1 MHQIT
6 VYQRNGKSGHSVQM
20 SKLISFSRGL
30 KERQSALGIW
40 IPCCHG
46 WKGKVTVSR
55 LAAELGSQALLRSL
69 QCSVYSVF
77 PRMLGT
83 AASCP
88 PHLCPWTPYPCLRSP
103 LQCHHFQRDFEPTPS
118 PSLVPLI
125 IISFLTTFHPA
136 LWLLTH
142 RPPFQRYSSSS
153 NYVAGPERVT
163 SNEKDTALVLV

>member
-83 AASCP
+83 AP
-88 PHLCPWTPYPCLRSP
+88 KLP
-103 LQCHHFQRDFEPTPS
+103 
-118 PSLVPLI
+118 
-125 IISFLTTFHPA
+125 
-136 LWLLTH
+136 
-142 RPPFQRYSSSS
+142 
-153 NYVAGPERVT
+153 
-163 SNEKDTALVLV
+163 LVLPISARRHPTRALGALSNATTSRETLNQLPPPPSYLSL